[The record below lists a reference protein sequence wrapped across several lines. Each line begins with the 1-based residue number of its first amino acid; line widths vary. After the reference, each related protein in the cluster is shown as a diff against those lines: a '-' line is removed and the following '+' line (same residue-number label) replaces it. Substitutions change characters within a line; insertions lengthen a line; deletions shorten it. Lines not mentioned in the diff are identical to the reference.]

1 MNEVLTRE
9 KEPAVYIDGK
19 IFPYYSQSYEL
30 AKELQ
35 NKGEIDSETK
45 EAIIQNLIKVRVHE
59 ITLNNNHAGTQ
70 EKEGAKEG
78 INNLLLEVQEAMK
91 GIVVCENN

>member
-1 MNEVLTRE
+1 MNEVLTRD
-9 KEPAVYIDGK
+9 KEPAVCIDGK
-19 IFPYYSQSYEL
+19 IFPHYSQSYEL

-35 NKGEIDSETK
+35 NKGGIDSETK
-45 EAIIQNLIKVRVHE
+45 EAIIQNLIRVRVHE
-59 ITLNNNHAGTQ
+59 ITLNNDHAGIQ
-70 EKEGAKEG
+70 GKEGATEE